1 MKLIL
6 AAALFTLA
14 PLAHAAE
21 FPSEFTIRE
30 EFFSLTT
37 SLDVK
42 AGGKDFGTVSQK
54 LLSLTRSFRY
64 TDAAG
69 ACLAEARSRILTW
82 GSHVDVT
89 DCSGTKIGG
98 IKEQV
103 FKSLFKV
110 HTTYSILDAADR
122 VVAVSTKVE
131 WISTFLEMTKPTGE
145 QVATMQRPWLSIPTD
160 RWTIKIVDKTAVD
173 PRLIVM
179 IAAYKTSVDNAR
191 RKDK

>member
-1 MKLIL
+1 MRHAL
-6 AAALFTLA
+6 AAVLLTLA
-14 PLAHAAE
+14 PLARALE
-21 FPSEFTIRE
+21 LPSEFTIRE

-37 SLDVK
+37 SLDIK
-42 AGGKDFGTVSQK
+42 ADDKSFGTVSQK
-54 LLSLTRSFRY
+54 ILSLTRAFRY
-64 TDAAG
+64 TDATG
-69 ACLAEARSRILTW
+69 VCIAEARSRILSW

-89 DCSGTKIGG
+89 DCSGAKIGG

-103 FKSLFKV
+103 IKSLFKV

-122 VVAVSTKVE
+122 EVAVSTKVE
-131 WISTFLEMTKPTGE
+131 WISTFLELTKPTGE
-145 QVATMQRPWLSIPTD
+145 QIATLQRPWLSIPTD
-160 RWTIKIVDKTAVD
+160 RWTVKITDKAAVD